1 MNLRHPLHAGLV
13 LLALLVL
20 SGCASRR
27 AAPPYGE
34 RVALTMAQ
42 QVLDPLAGTKH
53 DTING
58 MGGQEAKSAYD
69 AYQKS
74 FRAPQP
80 QPNVF
85 TIGVGGA
92 R

>member
-1 MNLRHPLHAGLV
+1 MSLHTVLRASLCCLSLLSAGCV
-13 LLALLVL
+13 TQPV
-20 SGCASRR
+20 
-27 AAPPYGE
+27 AAPFGAS
-34 RVALTMAQ
+34 VSLTMAQ
-42 QVLDPLAGTKH
+42 QVLDPMAGAKH
-53 DTING
+53 ATVDGI
-58 MGGQEAKSAYD
+58 GGQEAKSAHD
-69 AYQKS
+69 AYQKT

>member
-1 MNLRHPLHAGLV
+1 MNLRHPLHAGLI
-13 LLALLVL
+13 LLALLAL

-53 DTING
+53 ATVNG
-58 MGGQEAKSAYD
+58 IGGQEAKSAYD
-69 AYQKS
+69 AYQKT

-85 TIGVGGA
+85 TIGVGGT

>member
-1 MNLRHPLHAGLV
+1 MSLRHPLHAGLV
-13 LLALLVL
+13 LLVL
-20 SGCASRR
+20 SGCA
-27 AAPPYGE
+27 AQAPAPFGE
-34 RVALTMAQ
+34 TIALTMAQ
-42 QVLDPLAGTKH
+42 QVLDPLAGTRQA
-53 DTING
+53 TVNG

-69 AYQKS
+69 AYQKT
-74 FRAPQP
+74 FRTPQP

>member
-1 MNLRHPLHAGLV
+1 MKLHLV
-13 LLALLVL
+13 LRVSLCCL
-20 SGCASRR
+20 SLFIAGCVTQPAAMPFGAS
-27 AAPPYGE
+27 
-34 RVALTMAQ
+34 VSLTMAQ
-42 QVLDPLAGTKH
+42 QVLDPIAGAKH
-53 DTING
+53 TTVDG

-69 AYQKS
+69 AYQKT

>member
-1 MNLRHPLHAGLV
+1 MKLHPVSRAGLCCLS
-13 LLALLVL
+13 LLGA
-20 SGCASRR
+20 GCVTQPATLPFGANVS
-27 AAPPYGE
+27 
-34 RVALTMAQ
+34 LTMAQ
-42 QVLDPLAGTKH
+42 QVLEPTAGTKH
-53 DTING
+53 MTVDG
-58 MGGQEAKSAYD
+58 MGGQEAKSAHD
-69 AYQKS
+69 AYQKT